1 MIKVLTFVFALLLAG
16 CCACVPAISPDA
28 LTAERSGEIVT
39 LWARLGPELNL
50 SSTEPITSFS
60 PADACEF
67 QTILAGENLSL
78 VCKAPVT
85 VRLETKGTVAAAIY
99 SGYTPLTQP
108 IVIPRN
114 Q

>member
-1 MIKVLTFVFALLLAG
+1 MFALLLAG
-16 CCACVPAISPDA
+16 CSACVPAISPDA
-28 LTAERSGEIVT
+28 LTGERSGEIVT
-39 LWARLGPELNL
+39 LYARLGPELNL

-67 QTILAGENLSL
+67 QTILAGKNLSL

-85 VRLETKGTVAAAIY
+85 VRLETAGTVAAAIY
-99 SGYTPLTQP
+99 AGYTPLTQP
-108 IVIPRN
+108 LVLPRN